1 MFSWWGLSKETDP
14 ERCKARLAV
23 LQAFVSDLQ
32 ELFRE
37 ASARQTDAVARA
49 NEKLANVAARVA
61 TARDPN
67 EIMSLQADIGRWI
80 VEVSVVNAR
89 AWADLTEKGHDC
101 CHQAFTGM
109 AAATNSGEQ
118 PTVQAA
124 AS

>member
-1 MFSWWGLSKETDP
+1 MFTWWDLSKDTDP
-14 ERCKARLAV
+14 ERCKGRLVV

-32 ELFRE
+32 ELFR
-37 ASARQTDAVARA
+37 
-49 NEKLANVAARVA
+49 VA
-61 TARDPN
+61 TARDRR
-67 EIMSLQADIGRWI
+67 EIMSLQADIRRWI

-89 AWADLTEKGHDC
+89 TWADLTEKAHDC

-118 PTVQAA
+118 PTLQTA